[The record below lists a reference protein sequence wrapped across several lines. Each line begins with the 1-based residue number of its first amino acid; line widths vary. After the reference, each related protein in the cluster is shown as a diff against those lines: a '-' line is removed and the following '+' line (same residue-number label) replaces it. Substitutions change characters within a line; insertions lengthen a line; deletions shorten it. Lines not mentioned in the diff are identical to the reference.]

1 MWLALNFSLDHS
13 RALRLVMAQFLFSVT
28 KSNMAATELL
38 RRPVET
44 GWRFLIRQGVM
55 PIIDLNYSK
64 AAPD

>member
-1 MWLALNFSLDHS
+1 
-13 RALRLVMAQFLFSVT
+13 MAQFLFSVT